1 MVVNL
6 SSVGFS
12 DSRFVLN
19 LRRLML
25 CLSIYFGMKSIIY
38 ENGVCTS
45 WIFAEYSALPPQ
57 SPLAKGGRIW
67 IAPPVTLLL
76 PLLYKERAGV
86 R

>member
-1 MVVNL
+1 MKTVYVQA
-6 SSVGFS
+6 GF
-12 DSRFVLN
+12 L
-19 LRRLML
+19 
-25 CLSIYFGMKSIIY
+25 LSILHY
-38 ENGVCTS
+38 
-45 WIFAEYSALPPQ
+45 PPQ